1 MAEATP
7 LLEDTNDNKALFV
20 INENKTILDSFK
32 SKLKDVPVAQRGQAL
47 AIYNIL
53 AKFCEFDDS
62 SDKVCKENFKVFEEA
77 QITITTQSDMI
88 IEGQRKVN
96 DAELESVKEFLN
108 DAEELKEDGNDGAC
122 IPGYWLQCFKNK
134 KLMVSEADEAIMKNI
149 THLDVASSGD
159 ELDKSIKKSTSL
171 TLHFAQNE
179 YFTNTELKVSLEF
192 KGEEPDK
199 SIGTEVNWN
208 EGKDP
213 TQKKIAKK
221 QKSKKTGKTRT
232 VEKVEKVESFFN
244 LFKSCNS
251 DAMDDMEDDEADD
264 AGVDMNV
271 WEANDILES
280 ILEVGPYSLEY
291 YLDCNHEEEE
301 DDDEDEEDDDYEEDE
316 DDDEEDEPKKKPRK
330 KSDGG
335 KDKKNRKGSKNAKKG
350 DDLNID
356 PEGGDANNQECKQ
369 N

>member
-7 LLEDTNDNKALFV
+7 LVEDTNDNKALFV

-32 SKLKDVPVAQRGQAL
+32 SKLKDVPLAQRGQAL

-53 AKFCEFDDS
+53 SKFCEFDDS
-62 SDKVCKENFKVFEEA
+62 SDKICKENFKVFEEA

-96 DAELESVKEFLN
+96 DSELESVKEFLN
-108 DAEELKEDGNDGAC
+108 DAEELKEEENDGAR
-122 IPGYWLQCFKNK
+122 IPDYWLQCFKNK
-134 KLMVSEADEAIMKNI
+134 KLMINEADEAIMKNI
-149 THLDVASSGD
+149 THLDITGTGD
-159 ELDKSIKKSTSL
+159 DEEKSVKKSTSL
-171 TLHFAQNE
+171 ILHFAQNE
-179 YFTNTELKVSLEF
+179 YFTNTELKVVLEF

-199 SIGTEVNWN
+199 SIGTEINWN

-213 TQKKIAKK
+213 TQKKISKK

-232 VEKVEKVESFFN
+232 IEKVEKVDSFFN

-251 DAMDDMEDDEADD
+251 DNMDDYDDENADD
-264 AGVDMNV
+264 MGVDMNV

-291 YLDCNHEEEE
+291 YLDCNHEEE
-301 DDDEDEEDDDYEEDE
+301 DDDEDDEEDDDYEEDE
-316 DDDEEDEPKKKPRK
+316 DDDDDDEPKKKPRK
-330 KSDGG
+330 KSDAG
-335 KDKKNRKGSKNAKKG
+335 KDKKNRKNSKKKSG
-350 DDLNID
+350 DL

>member
-1 MAEATP
+1 
-7 LLEDTNDNKALFV
+7 LVEDTNENKALFV

-32 SKLKDVPVAQRGQAL
+32 SKLKDVPLAQRGQAL

-53 AKFCEFDDS
+53 SKFCEFDDS

-88 IEGQRKVN
+88 IEGTRKVN
-96 DAELESVKEFLN
+96 DAELESAKEFMN
-108 DAEELKEDGNDGAC
+108 EAEELKGEENDGTR
-122 IPGYWLQCFKNK
+122 IPDYWLQCFKNK
-134 KLMVSEADEAIMKNI
+134 KLMISEADEAIMKNI

-159 ELDKSIKKSTSL
+159 EEDKSVKKSTSL

-179 YFTNTELKVSLEF
+179 YFTNTELKVVLEF

-199 SIGTEVNWN
+199 SIGTEINWN

-213 TQKKIAKK
+213 TQKKISKK

-244 LFKSCNS
+244 LFKSCCS
-251 DAMDDMEDDEADD
+251 DNMDELNDDEVDDM
-264 AGVDMNV
+264 GVDMNV

-301 DDDEDEEDDDYEEDE
+301 DDEDDEEDDDYEED
-316 DDDEEDEPKKKPRK
+316 DDDEEDDEPKKKPRK

-335 KDKKNRKGSKNAKKG
+335 KDKKNRKKSGNKKSG
-350 DDLNID
+350 DLNID